1 MAILPLDQYVLLGI
15 VALICVL
22 ASASGIRRALR
33 VSPTV
38 ALGGG
43 A

>member
-1 MAILPLDQYVLLGI
+1 MI
-15 VALICVL
+15 ICVL
-22 ASASGIRRALR
+22 ASLFGIRRALR
-33 VSPTV
+33 VSPTL

>member
-1 MAILPLDQYVLLGI
+1 VLFGI
-15 VALICVL
+15 VMVICVV
-22 ASASGIRRALR
+22 ASLFGIRRALR
-33 VSPTV
+33 VSPTL